1 MSIVFN
7 KGVKVLEV
15 LQKHLLNITKANGF
29 NIAIKNC
36 IIYDVL
42 RFEKLKNELQ
52 LPAVLLTAEEIFEEL
67 TNDEYRSVMTV
78 QAFVEYKPENQ
89 NNGVVTDYSKIRSAI
104 AEQLNTN
111 ECLGLSY
118 VEKAYVSSAQH
129 PLYLIDRSTFS
140 FLMTIDIQY
149 YFCSSDP

>member
-7 KGVKVLEV
+7 KGVNVLEV

-67 TNDEYRSVMTV
+67 TNEESRS
-78 QAFVEYKPENQ
+78 
-89 NNGVVTDYSKIRSAI
+89 
-104 AEQLNTN
+104 
-111 ECLGLSY
+111 
-118 VEKAYVSSAQH
+118 
-129 PLYLIDRSTFS
+129 
-140 FLMTIDIQY
+140 
-149 YFCSSDP
+149 